1 MLRRPGTRLGARLC
15 AGEPPAPRGRYLS
28 TPSSPAP
35 EVASSTST
43 AVLDEPASIFERISK
58 PQAKPHL
65 SQESLDLFTKLASPE
80 DVPLQFRQAAKTWEA
95 LSRTAVYS
103 LRHFKVSHVA
113 GILDS
118 CAQVSWRDDYLL
130 CGLTEALR
138 CGAEL
143 RRGTVRDY
151 SLCLQSLRR
160 LNYCPWVG
168 ALRPVLAELR
178 WRLRRHHW
186 RPIDVVLALR
196 FLAEFSVQHL
206 PQVRLEAVAF
216 CRELQM
222 KAEKKLGNM
231 RHLELAHF
239 ARSLVQLN
247 DKGGL
252 PDTLLLERV
261 ADNFSRRAS
270 DLPLGALLHMSSSLL
285 AARADA
291 PTEFRRVL
299 VDKAQAPHCA
309 RDGF

>member
-1 MLRRPGTRLGARLC
+1 MSAACPLGRCLSAS
-15 AGEPPAPRGRYLS
+15 GRHL
-28 TPSSPAP
+28 SSPAI
-35 EVASSTST
+35 ASSSNDSV
-43 AVLDEPASIFERISK
+43 AGLDAGKPASIFERIPKHKAK
-58 PQAKPHL
+58 PQL

-80 DVPLQFRQAAKTWEA
+80 DVPMQFRQAAKTWEA

-130 CGLTEALR
+130 CGLAEAMR

-168 ALRPVLAELR
+168 ALRPVIMELR

-196 FLAEFSVQHL
+196 FLAEFSIQHM
-206 PQVRLEAVAF
+206 PQVRAEAVAF

-222 KAEKKLGNM
+222 KAEKRLGDM

-239 ARSLVQLN
+239 ARALVQLN

-261 ADNFSRRAS
+261 AENFSRRAS

-285 AARADA
+285 DR
-291 PTEFRRVL
+291 L
-299 VDKAQAPHCA
+299 VFAVSSC
-309 RDGF
+309 GCSFW